1 MEKFIPVGQA
11 RFLHFL
17 SKMEMILDEATASA
31 NPARIVYERDLRSV
45 LFMLEGLS
53 RIYKKVYPHQ
63 KIKKIDSKFKRFED
77 LLGGLNFYDE
87 FHKSFQDNEKIP
99 ALITSYAAE
108 KAEERLNDVNKFLI
122 EKKWIGKKKKKLKK
136 IYKIL
141 DKVEWFDETGD
152 ARAVALVYENEIR
165 KLIKKFKSRKEPF
178 TDVEQDVHELR
189 RELRWLSIYPQA
201 LSGLVQLTAENDCP
215 EFLKK
220 YLTPEIVNSK
230 FNVMPAGDILNHHIF
245 LNRNYFYA
253 LSWMIAEL
261 GKLKDSGL
269 ELILLKEGLKKVFK
283 VSAHSARLAGS
294 FSNDGQL
301 TIAEVLQ
308 KSKNIADQ
316 FFHEKTLSHLV
327 QSAK

>member
-31 NPARIVYERDLRSV
+31 NPARIVYEQDLRSV

-63 KIKKIDSKFKRFED
+63 KIKKLEKKFKHFED

-87 FHKSFQDNEKIP
+87 FYKLFQDNEKIP
-99 ALITSYAAE
+99 GLVTSYTAE
-108 KAEERLNDVNKFLI
+108 KAEEKLNEVNKFLI
-122 EKKWIGKKKKKLKK
+122 EKKWIGKKKKQLKK

-152 ARAVALVYENEIR
+152 ARAVALIYENEII
-165 KLIKKFKSRKEPF
+165 KVIKKFKRREEPF
-178 TDVEQDVHELR
+178 IDIEQDVHELR
-189 RELRWLSIYPQA
+189 RQLRWLSIYPQA
-201 LSGLVQLTAENDCP
+201 LCGLVQLTAENDCP
-215 EFLKK
+215 EYLKK
-220 YLTPEIVNSK
+220 YLTPEIVHSK
-230 FNVMPAGDILNHHIF
+230 FNVMPAGDALNHQIF

-283 VSAHSARLAGS
+283 VSAHSDRLAGS
-294 FSNDGQL
+294 FRNDGQL

-308 KSKNIADQ
+308 KSNNIADQ
-316 FFHEKTLSHLV
+316 FFHEKILSHLV
-327 QSAK
+327 QSTK

>member
-17 SKMEMILDEATASA
+17 SKAEKILDEANASE
-31 NPARIVYERDLRSV
+31 NPARLVYEQDLRTA
-45 LFMLEGLS
+45 LFMLEGLC

-63 KIKKIDSKFKRFED
+63 KIKKLEKKFKHFED

-87 FHKSFQDNEKIP
+87 FYKLFQDNEKIP
-99 ALITSYAAE
+99 ALVTSYTAE
-108 KAEERLNDVNKFLI
+108 KAEEKLNEVNKFLI
-122 EKKWIGKKKKKLKK
+122 EKKWIGKKKKQLKK

-152 ARAVALVYENEIR
+152 ARAVALIYENEIR
-165 KLIKKFKSRKEPF
+165 KVIKKFKRREEPF
-178 TDVEQDVHELR
+178 IDIEQDVHELR
-189 RELRWLSIYPQA
+189 RQLRWLSIYPQA
-201 LSGLVQLTAENDCP
+201 LCGLVQLTAENDCP
-215 EFLKK
+215 EYLKK
-220 YLTPEIVNSK
+220 YLTPEIVHSK
-230 FNVMPAGDILNHHIF
+230 FNVMPAGDALNHQIF

-283 VSAHSARLAGS
+283 VSAHSDRLAGS
-294 FSNDGQL
+294 FRNDGQL

-308 KSKNIADQ
+308 KSNNIADQ
-316 FFHEKTLSHLV
+316 FFHEKILSHLV
-327 QSAK
+327 QSTK